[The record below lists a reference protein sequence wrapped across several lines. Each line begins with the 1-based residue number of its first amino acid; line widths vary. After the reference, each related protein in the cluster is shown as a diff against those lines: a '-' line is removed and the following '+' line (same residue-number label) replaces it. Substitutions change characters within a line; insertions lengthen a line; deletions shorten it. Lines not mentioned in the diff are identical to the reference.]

1 MSGREPAASLKQDCM
16 SRTAKLKEQG
26 ITPLL
31 VTVRVGQRED
41 DVAYE
46 KAIIN
51 RGGQTGVNV
60 RNVTLP
66 ARISETGLLEVL
78 DKLNGDE
85 SVHGILLF
93 RPLPEEAAQAQVE
106 YDRLR
111 LGPKEFSERAGRIAR
126 GAPVRQVTEED
137 CELGSRIRCRAGRA
151 AYWIDWQGNM
161 MPCAQLPTPSFRV
174 LPDGFDQAWRRLG
187 QAVKLIRLPKECVGC
202 PHERLCNACAAKCYS
217 ETGRFDVRPD
227 YVCRF
232 THTLYEAMRQAA
244 KEESEE

>member
-1 MSGREPAASLKQDCM
+1 MIQGGTYLCPPIRVDGAAVRE
-16 SRTAKLKEQG
+16 G
-26 ITPLL
+26 
-31 VTVRVGQRED
+31 
-41 DVAYE
+41 
-46 KAIIN
+46 
-51 RGGQTGVNV
+51 
-60 RNVTLP
+60 
-66 ARISETGLLEVL
+66 
-78 DKLNGDE
+78 
-85 SVHGILLF
+85 F
-93 RPLPEEAAQAQVE
+93 RPLPEEAAQAQGE